1 MHLVLYLATLELCMS
16 NLSQYW
22 WCRGYICPFFIL
34 DFGGSVFF
42 ETPSWH
48 RPSIQSSDA
57 LLDGVG
63 LWLGIHAS
71 QDCRTLMENDTVL
84 DCLIH
89 GLHCFYHSEW
99 LCYEVFLTPTFF
111 ASCTTSFLHTV
122 LLHFCG
128 SVEFSELSKPK
139 GLNRNIPLSHLAPLP
154 GWHWR
159 CCHVCLLV
167 VIIVTIGNSYF
178 ISILN

>member
-1 MHLVLYLATLELCMS
+1 MVTFALFSSLILV
-16 NLSQYW
+16 
-22 WCRGYICPFFIL
+22 G
-34 DFGGSVFF
+34 
-42 ETPSWH
+42 
-48 RPSIQSSDA
+48 QSSLKLPLDIDRQYRA
-57 LLDGVG
+57 LTLSWMELVSELASMQARTAGH
-63 LWLGIHAS
+63 LWRMTQFLI
-71 QDCRTLMENDTVL
+71 V
-84 DCLIH
+84 CLIH

-154 GWHWR
+154 GWH
-159 CCHVCLLV
+159 
-167 VIIVTIGNSYF
+167 
-178 ISILN
+178 